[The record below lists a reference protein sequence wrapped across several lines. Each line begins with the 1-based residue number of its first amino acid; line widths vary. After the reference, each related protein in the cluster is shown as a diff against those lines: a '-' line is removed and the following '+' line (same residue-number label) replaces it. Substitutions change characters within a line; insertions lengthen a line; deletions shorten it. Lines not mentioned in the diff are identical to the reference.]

1 MVENFTVNSYKVNG
15 SRITLDLDWSP
26 PSSPN
31 GVLAPYNICIG
42 HEPLLLDEV
51 DPGNSEGHTCTT
63 FNAVSILSNDVII
76 RVLNIII
83 QCRGLTK

>member
-15 SRITLDLDWSP
+15 SRITLNLDWSP

-63 FNAVSILSNDVII
+63 FNAVSVQGL
-76 RVLNIII
+76 LLI
-83 QCRGLTK
+83 QSFKYMYTA